1 MATEKMTKKQK
12 YELMKAI
19 PAVAENEMLVEFI
32 NKEIETLEKKNS
44 SAKKPTAQQTENE
57 SIKTAILETMSANP
71 TTLYTITELI
81 KTVDACGDL
90 TNQRVSALVN
100 QLVDSGKVEKVSCRC
115 RYPLSGYSP
124 WYAHPP
130 AHREAWSHQLRRCA
144 YPTID

>member
-12 YELMKAI
+12 YELMKTI

-90 TNQRVSALVN
+90 TNQRVSSLVN
-100 QLVDSGKVEKVSCRC
+100 QLVDSGKVEKVV
-115 RYPLSGYSP
+115 
-124 WYAHPP
+124 
-130 AHREAWSHQLRRCA
+130 EKRRS
-144 YPTID
+144 YFKYLEV